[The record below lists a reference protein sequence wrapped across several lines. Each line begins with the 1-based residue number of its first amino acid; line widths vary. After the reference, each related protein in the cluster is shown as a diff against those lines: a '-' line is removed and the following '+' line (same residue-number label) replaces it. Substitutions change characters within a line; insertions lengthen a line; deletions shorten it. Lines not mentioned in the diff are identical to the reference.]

1 MEPFLSFGESV
12 EIMPHTEPLKK
23 GNCYAFITGNTLTI
37 HRFIKTLS
45 NNYVL
50 FAGDSSLFYD
60 RVPLVNI
67 VGELSPCPNRYAL
80 FIIRMVNSMF
90 CTLTQVFEEA
100 IVIRILRRGI
110 IRTFNKMIY
119 LKNVDNS
126 IAKGSYSN
134 QPGLINNRIGKK
146 ERP

>member
-1 MEPFLSFGESV
+1 
-12 EIMPHTEPLKK
+12 
-23 GNCYAFITGNTLTI
+23 
-37 HRFIKTLS
+37 
-45 NNYVL
+45 
-50 FAGDSSLFYD
+50 
-60 RVPLVNI
+60 
-67 VGELSPCPNRYAL
+67 
-80 FIIRMVNSMF
+80 MF